1 MLVSPHDRDPNQVD
15 RDKLADIALVLQ
27 DADPDDKA
35 EMAWVCPR
43 PSAPTLTVTN
53 PLTGARTPLVGV
65 IETLE
70 WEGRAG
76 DPLEINMY
84 VSQENATQLKRLQQ
98 STLTTTK
105 VSALDYS
112 ILDYDPET
120 KQWFTAGIN
129 LNVFKVSV
137 QIAPGQNRAYALTFA
152 NSATTQVTKPGGLV
166 IGTSVCSWPPRP
178 AGASGSI
185 ATFSTG
191 RPVKRVGQSD

>member
-1 MLVSPHDRDPNQVD
+1 V
-15 RDKLADIALVLQ
+15 
-27 DADPDDKA
+27 
-35 EMAWVCPR
+35 
-43 PSAPTLTVTN
+43 
-53 PLTGARTPLVGV
+53 VGV

-120 KQWFTAGIN
+120 KQWFTQSAPEKQRLSGIVAGKENPELNVDLTPVPAKAGIN

-137 QIAPGQNRAYALTFA
+137 QIAPGQNQACPHICQQRHHASDETRG
-152 NSATTQVTKPGGLV
+152 PGDRGQRVLLAA
-166 IGTSVCSWPPRP
+166 PPCW
-178 AGASGSI
+178 
-185 ATFSTG
+185 
-191 RPVKRVGQSD
+191 GQRLHCDVLYWAAC